1 MNDMNTSVKELIR
14 IARQAYDRGFTS
26 GSGGNLSARC
36 GDEFYISATGSYL
49 GNLTE
54 EDFTRMNLKGEVLEG
69 RKPSKEAVMHLECYK
84 RRPDIQSVIHL
95 HPVHSIAVTCLK
107 NSTPDCGMPVY
118 TPGYAL
124 RINKLPVIPYYK
136 PGSLE
141 LAMAVAE
148 GIESRNSLLLK
159 NHGLLVV
166 GKSPQEA
173 FGIAE
178 EIEENAQIALILG
191 EKGVPLNWEQIDEL
205 CNPGGKV

>member
-1 MNDMNTSVKELIR
+1 MEDKNTRLKELMR
-14 IARQAYDRGFTS
+14 IAHQAYDRNFTS
-26 GSGGNLSARC
+26 GSGGNLSVRC
-36 GDEFYISATGSYL
+36 EDGFYISATGAYL
-49 GNLTE
+49 GNLTL
-54 EDFTRMNLKGEVLEG
+54 EDFTHMDLEGRVLEG

-107 NSTPDCGMPVY
+107 NSDPSCGMPVY

-124 RINKLPVIPYYK
+124 RINAIPVIPYLK
-136 PGSLE
+136 PGSLA

-148 GIESRNSLLLK
+148 GIQTRDSLLLK

-166 GKSPQEA
+166 GKTPQEA

-178 EIEENAQIALILG
+178 EIEENAHITLLLREEGIPMTQ
-191 EKGVPLNWEQIDEL
+191 EQIEEMFHA
-205 CNPGGKV
+205 GGNV